1 MSLRRVSLLSGFAA
15 LGLVFAAASAG
26 TSSASAGELYRPY
39 YKAPSVQFN
48 SAPTTQTANSAA
60 FAKHSDAL
68 SSAHNDNLVI
78 QDNTKQGFGKKSF
91 QVNSA
96 PTTQTAN
103 SKAVA
108 FGGTALSDASNSN
121 TIIQNNLGG
130 RFQANSAPTTQTA
143 NSKAV
148 AFGGPALSS
157 ASNSNVVSQG
167 NVR

>member
-1 MSLRRVSLLSGFAA
+1 MSFRRVSLLSGFAA
-15 LGLVFAAASAG
+15 LALLATG
-26 TSSASAGELYRPY
+26 TVGTASAGELARTPHFF
-39 YKAPSVQFN
+39 KPTVQFN
-48 SAPTTQTANSAA
+48 KAPTTQTANSFS
-60 FAKHSDAL
+60 FAKRGDAL
-68 SSAHNDNLVI
+68 SSARNDNLVI
-78 QDNTKQGFGKKSF
+78 QDNSKLGFGKKSV

-108 FGGTALSDASNSN
+108 KGGTALSDASNSN

-130 RFQANSAPTTQTA
+130 RFQANSAPTHQTA

-148 AFGGPALSS
+148 SFGGPAISS
-157 ASNSNVVSQG
+157 ASNSNTVSQS

>member
-1 MSLRRVSLLSGFAA
+1 MLRRVSLLSGFAA
-15 LGLVFAAASAG
+15 LALLATAGLG
-26 TSSASAGELYRPY
+26 SSASATELYRPY
-39 YKAPSVQFN
+39 KPTLQVNKAPTAQSATSV
-48 SAPTTQTANSAA
+48 AK
-60 FAKHSDAL
+60 AKHGDAL
-68 SSAHNDNLVI
+68 SSARNDNLVI
-78 QDNTKQGFGKKSF
+78 QDNSKLGFGGKKSL

-108 FGGTALSDASNSN
+108 KGGTALSDASNSN

-130 RFQANSAPTTQTA
+130 RFQVNSAPTTQTA
-143 NSKAV
+143 NSVAV
-148 AFGGPALSS
+148 AKRGDAISS